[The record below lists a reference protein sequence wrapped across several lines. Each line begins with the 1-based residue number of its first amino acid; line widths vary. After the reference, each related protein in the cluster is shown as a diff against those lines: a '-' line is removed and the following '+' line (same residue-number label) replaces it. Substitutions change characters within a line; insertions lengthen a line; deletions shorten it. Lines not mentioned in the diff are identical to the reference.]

1 MLTGALGTALGSV
14 FISFF
19 QAYEDRYFTKPCLP
33 HTRFLTG
40 TGVLLAVSSLLVCA
54 AESKSVLIVVCL
66 PADNRTSSKRNFH
79 RPESN
84 CGFPLNPA
92 CEVFIMLSSRLRLR
106 IRLPTAMNR
115 LMTQSKRKRSSLIPE
130 QLSLSSRYFLKHW
143 KIDILGYLKFVCQCL
158 GRSTTTVKCDPSPF
172 ETAPLL
178 QS

>member
-54 AESKSVLIVVCL
+54 AESKSVLMVVCL
-66 PADNRTSSKRNFH
+66 PADNGTSSKRNFH

-92 CEVFIMLSSRLRLR
+92 CEVFIMLPSRLRLR

-115 LMTQSKRKRSSLIPE
+115 LMTQTKRKRPSFGFRSRIFLHAIFSSI
-130 QLSLSSRYFLKHW
+130 R
-143 KIDILGYLKFVCQCL
+143 
-158 GRSTTTVKCDPSPF
+158 RSTFHKREIVF
-172 ETAPLL
+172 GVL
-178 QS
+178 